1 MRALLALL
9 LATTAIPALAD
20 TLLATSRIT
29 AVTVYPEGA
38 RVTRE
43 VTFAAPSSG
52 VHELLVTDL
61 PAETSPAYLQLVAG
75 NGLQLGAFNLRA
87 DRLPPRADP
96 LTPDQTAAKTEV
108 ERLEAAESTAYLA
121 IEAVQAEVDAA
132 DAQARFLSSFTGALP
147 QGATPEM
154 IKSMAAMIGAESLA
168 ARQAALAA
176 RARLWPTQKALAAT
190 QETLARARAAYAAL
204 PSADMEFTALSVA
217 VTAAAPGDQNVT
229 ITQYISG
236 ASWRP
241 FYDLKLTREGDDA
254 LAVDRSVLVTQ
265 YTGEDWTNVAL
276 TLSSSAP
283 ADQAAPSMLWPDLRQ
298 ITPEVDM
305 TFKAAADDGATYYEE
320 DTEVVAEAAPAP
332 ITAGAAL
339 EGDTV
344 VYVYPTPVTIA
355 SDVEDLRLALDSLSV
370 ASVADIVID
379 LADAR
384 VLRGVLGG
392 MPLQATQLQD
402 IVQALADKDAS
413 TLQAVTAGL
422 PDVTRRA
429 LAALLRLYGGDDVLD
444 AARSQLPEV
453 PLVQAALGQLQWLA
467 SHLRAA
473 YPSLRVGF
481 DLSDM
486 SGYAYYSGARYA
498 IYGAGCSDALARGGR
513 YDEVGAVFGRNRPAV
528 GFSLDLKSLAEVAGA
543 SQAPAAVRAPW
554 GEDTLLRAAVRRLRA
569 AGETVVAVLPGHEPV
584 ADAFACDRELVNV
597 GGQWVVRALAVG
609 AAD

>member
-9 LATTAIPALAD
+9 LATTAIPAMAD

-87 DRLPPRADP
+87 DRLPPREDP

-265 YTGEDWTNVAL
+265 YTGEDWTDVAL

-355 SDVEDLRLALDSLSV
+355 SDVEDLRLALDSLTFAPVVKAV
-370 ASVADIVID
+370 AVPSHDRTAFVMASFTNASEEP
-379 LADAR
+379 LLPGEALLFR
-384 VLRGVLGG
+384 EGVLVGTTWLDVLAPG
-392 MPLQATQLQD
+392 VETDIAFGAIETLRLKREMPKRAEGETGVFTTLNEMTESVVITVENTGTEAWPVRLLDQTPYSEQDTLEIEVTATPSPDETDVDGQRGILAWEFDLQAGAKQT
-402 IVQALADKDAS
+402 I
-413 TLQAVTAGL
+413 TLDHSLSWPEGME
-422 PDVTRRA
+422 
-429 LAALLRLYGGDDVLD
+429 LR
-444 AARSQLPEV
+444 
-453 PLVQAALGQLQWLA
+453 
-467 SHLRAA
+467 
-473 YPSLRVGF
+473 
-481 DLSDM
+481 
-486 SGYAYYSGARYA
+486 
-498 IYGAGCSDALARGGR
+498 
-513 YDEVGAVFGRNRPAV
+513 
-528 GFSLDLKSLAEVAGA
+528 
-543 SQAPAAVRAPW
+543 
-554 GEDTLLRAAVRRLRA
+554 
-569 AGETVVAVLPGHEPV
+569 
-584 ADAFACDRELVNV
+584 
-597 GGQWVVRALAVG
+597 
-609 AAD
+609 

>member
-9 LATTAIPALAD
+9 LATTAIPAMAD

-355 SDVEDLRLALDSLSV
+355 SDVEDLRLALDSLTFAPVVKAV
-370 ASVADIVID
+370 AVPSHDRTAFVMASFTNASEEP
-379 LADAR
+379 LLPGEALLFR
-384 VLRGVLGG
+384 EGVLVGTTWLDVLAPG
-392 MPLQATQLQD
+392 VETDIAFGAIETLRLKREMPKRAEGETGVFTTLNEMTESVVITVENTGTEAWPVRLLDQTPYSEQDTLEIEVTATPSPDETDVDGQRGILAWEFDLQAGAKQT
-402 IVQALADKDAS
+402 I
-413 TLQAVTAGL
+413 TLDHSLSWPEGME
-422 PDVTRRA
+422 
-429 LAALLRLYGGDDVLD
+429 LR
-444 AARSQLPEV
+444 
-453 PLVQAALGQLQWLA
+453 
-467 SHLRAA
+467 
-473 YPSLRVGF
+473 
-481 DLSDM
+481 
-486 SGYAYYSGARYA
+486 
-498 IYGAGCSDALARGGR
+498 
-513 YDEVGAVFGRNRPAV
+513 
-528 GFSLDLKSLAEVAGA
+528 
-543 SQAPAAVRAPW
+543 
-554 GEDTLLRAAVRRLRA
+554 
-569 AGETVVAVLPGHEPV
+569 
-584 ADAFACDRELVNV
+584 
-597 GGQWVVRALAVG
+597 
-609 AAD
+609 

>member
-9 LATTAIPALAD
+9 LATTAIPAMAD

-265 YTGEDWTNVAL
+265 YTGEDWTDVAL

-355 SDVEDLRLALDSLSV
+355 SDVEDLRLALDSLTF
-370 ASVADIVID
+370 ASVVKAVAVPSHDRTAFVMASFTNASEEP
-379 LADAR
+379 LLPGEALLFR
-384 VLRGVLGG
+384 EGVLVGTTWLDVLAPG
-392 MPLQATQLQD
+392 VETDIAFGAIETLRLKREMPKRAEGETWVFTTLNEMTESVVITVENTGTEAWPVRLLDQTPYSEQDTLEIEVTATPSPDETDVDGQRGILAWEFDLQAGAKQT
-402 IVQALADKDAS
+402 I
-413 TLQAVTAGL
+413 TLDHSLSWPEGME
-422 PDVTRRA
+422 
-429 LAALLRLYGGDDVLD
+429 LR
-444 AARSQLPEV
+444 
-453 PLVQAALGQLQWLA
+453 
-467 SHLRAA
+467 
-473 YPSLRVGF
+473 
-481 DLSDM
+481 
-486 SGYAYYSGARYA
+486 
-498 IYGAGCSDALARGGR
+498 
-513 YDEVGAVFGRNRPAV
+513 
-528 GFSLDLKSLAEVAGA
+528 
-543 SQAPAAVRAPW
+543 
-554 GEDTLLRAAVRRLRA
+554 
-569 AGETVVAVLPGHEPV
+569 
-584 ADAFACDRELVNV
+584 
-597 GGQWVVRALAVG
+597 
-609 AAD
+609 

>member
-87 DRLPPRADP
+87 DRLPPREDP

-265 YTGEDWTNVAL
+265 YTGEDWTDVAL

-355 SDVEDLRLALDSLSV
+355 SDVEDLRLALDSLTFAPVVKAV
-370 ASVADIVID
+370 AVPSHDRTAFVMASFTNASEEP
-379 LADAR
+379 LLPGEALLFR
-384 VLRGVLGG
+384 EGVLVGTTWLDVLAPG
-392 MPLQATQLQD
+392 VETDIAFGAIETLRLKREMPKRAEGETGVFTTLNEMTESVVITVENTGTEAWPVRLLDQTPYSEQDTLEIEVTATPSPDETDVDGQRGILAWEFDLQAGAKQT
-402 IVQALADKDAS
+402 I
-413 TLQAVTAGL
+413 TLDHSLSWPEGME
-422 PDVTRRA
+422 
-429 LAALLRLYGGDDVLD
+429 LR
-444 AARSQLPEV
+444 
-453 PLVQAALGQLQWLA
+453 
-467 SHLRAA
+467 
-473 YPSLRVGF
+473 
-481 DLSDM
+481 
-486 SGYAYYSGARYA
+486 
-498 IYGAGCSDALARGGR
+498 
-513 YDEVGAVFGRNRPAV
+513 
-528 GFSLDLKSLAEVAGA
+528 
-543 SQAPAAVRAPW
+543 
-554 GEDTLLRAAVRRLRA
+554 
-569 AGETVVAVLPGHEPV
+569 
-584 ADAFACDRELVNV
+584 
-597 GGQWVVRALAVG
+597 
-609 AAD
+609 

>member
-9 LATTAIPALAD
+9 LATTAIPAMAD

-87 DRLPPRADP
+87 DRLPPREDP

-265 YTGEDWTNVAL
+265 YTGEDWTDVAL

-355 SDVEDLRLALDSLSV
+355 SDVEDLRLALDSLTFAPVVKAV
-370 ASVADIVID
+370 AVPSHDRTAFVMASFTNASEEP
-379 LADAR
+379 LLPGEALLFR
-384 VLRGVLGG
+384 EGVLVGTTWLDVLAPG
-392 MPLQATQLQD
+392 VETDIAFGAIETLRLKREMPKRAEGETGVFTTLNEMTESVVITVENTGTEAWPVRLLDQAPYSEQDTLEIEVTATPSPDETDVDGQRGILAWEFDLQAGAKQT
-402 IVQALADKDAS
+402 I
-413 TLQAVTAGL
+413 TLDHSLSWPEGME
-422 PDVTRRA
+422 
-429 LAALLRLYGGDDVLD
+429 LR
-444 AARSQLPEV
+444 
-453 PLVQAALGQLQWLA
+453 
-467 SHLRAA
+467 
-473 YPSLRVGF
+473 
-481 DLSDM
+481 
-486 SGYAYYSGARYA
+486 
-498 IYGAGCSDALARGGR
+498 
-513 YDEVGAVFGRNRPAV
+513 
-528 GFSLDLKSLAEVAGA
+528 
-543 SQAPAAVRAPW
+543 
-554 GEDTLLRAAVRRLRA
+554 
-569 AGETVVAVLPGHEPV
+569 
-584 ADAFACDRELVNV
+584 
-597 GGQWVVRALAVG
+597 
-609 AAD
+609 

>member
-9 LATTAIPALAD
+9 LATTAIPAMAD

-355 SDVEDLRLALDSLSV
+355 SDVEDLRLALDSLTF
-370 ASVADIVID
+370 ASVVKAVAVPSHDRTAFVMASFTNASEEP
-379 LADAR
+379 LLPGEALLFR
-384 VLRGVLGG
+384 EGVLVGTTWLDVLAPG
-392 MPLQATQLQD
+392 VETDIAFGAIETLRLKREMPKRAEGETWVFTTLNEMTESVVITVENTGTEAWPVRLLDQTPYSEQDTLEIEVTATPSPDETDVDGQRGILAWEFDLQAGAKQT
-402 IVQALADKDAS
+402 I
-413 TLQAVTAGL
+413 TLDHSLSWPEGME
-422 PDVTRRA
+422 
-429 LAALLRLYGGDDVLD
+429 LR
-444 AARSQLPEV
+444 
-453 PLVQAALGQLQWLA
+453 
-467 SHLRAA
+467 
-473 YPSLRVGF
+473 
-481 DLSDM
+481 
-486 SGYAYYSGARYA
+486 
-498 IYGAGCSDALARGGR
+498 
-513 YDEVGAVFGRNRPAV
+513 
-528 GFSLDLKSLAEVAGA
+528 
-543 SQAPAAVRAPW
+543 
-554 GEDTLLRAAVRRLRA
+554 
-569 AGETVVAVLPGHEPV
+569 
-584 ADAFACDRELVNV
+584 
-597 GGQWVVRALAVG
+597 
-609 AAD
+609 

>member
-9 LATTAIPALAD
+9 LATTAIPAMAD

-87 DRLPPRADP
+87 DRLPPREDP

-190 QETLARARAAYAAL
+190 QETLAKARAAYAAL
-204 PSADMEFTALSVA
+204 PSADMKFTALSVA

-265 YTGEDWTNVAL
+265 YTGEDWTDVAL

-355 SDVEDLRLALDSLSV
+355 SDVEDLRLALDSLTFAPVVKAV
-370 ASVADIVID
+370 AVPSHDRTAFVMASFTNASEEP
-379 LADAR
+379 LLPGEALLFR
-384 VLRGVLGG
+384 EGVLVGTTWLDVLAPG
-392 MPLQATQLQD
+392 VETDIAFGAIETLRLKREMPKRAEGETGVFTTLNEMTESVVITVENTGTEAWPVRLLDQTPYSEQDTLEIEVTATPSPDETDVDGQRGILAWEFDLQAGAKQT
-402 IVQALADKDAS
+402 I
-413 TLQAVTAGL
+413 TLDHSLSWPEGME
-422 PDVTRRA
+422 
-429 LAALLRLYGGDDVLD
+429 LR
-444 AARSQLPEV
+444 
-453 PLVQAALGQLQWLA
+453 
-467 SHLRAA
+467 
-473 YPSLRVGF
+473 
-481 DLSDM
+481 
-486 SGYAYYSGARYA
+486 
-498 IYGAGCSDALARGGR
+498 
-513 YDEVGAVFGRNRPAV
+513 
-528 GFSLDLKSLAEVAGA
+528 
-543 SQAPAAVRAPW
+543 
-554 GEDTLLRAAVRRLRA
+554 
-569 AGETVVAVLPGHEPV
+569 
-584 ADAFACDRELVNV
+584 
-597 GGQWVVRALAVG
+597 
-609 AAD
+609 

>member
-9 LATTAIPALAD
+9 LATTAIPAMAD

-204 PSADMEFTALSVA
+204 PSADMKCTALSVA
-217 VTAAAPGDQNVT
+217 VTAATPGDQNVT

-265 YTGEDWTNVAL
+265 YTGEDWTDVAL

-355 SDVEDLRLALDSLSV
+355 SDVEDLRLALDSLTF
-370 ASVADIVID
+370 ASVVKAVAVPSHDRTAFVMASFTNASEEP
-379 LADAR
+379 LLPGEALLFR
-384 VLRGVLGG
+384 EGVLIGTTWLDVLAPG
-392 MPLQATQLQD
+392 VETDIAFGAIETLRLKREMPKRAEGETGVFTTLNEMTESVVITVENTGTEAWPVRLLDQTPYSEQDTLEIEVTATPSPDETDVDGQRGILAWEFDLQAGAKQT
-402 IVQALADKDAS
+402 I
-413 TLQAVTAGL
+413 TLDHSLSWPEGME
-422 PDVTRRA
+422 
-429 LAALLRLYGGDDVLD
+429 LR
-444 AARSQLPEV
+444 
-453 PLVQAALGQLQWLA
+453 
-467 SHLRAA
+467 
-473 YPSLRVGF
+473 
-481 DLSDM
+481 
-486 SGYAYYSGARYA
+486 
-498 IYGAGCSDALARGGR
+498 
-513 YDEVGAVFGRNRPAV
+513 
-528 GFSLDLKSLAEVAGA
+528 
-543 SQAPAAVRAPW
+543 
-554 GEDTLLRAAVRRLRA
+554 
-569 AGETVVAVLPGHEPV
+569 
-584 ADAFACDRELVNV
+584 
-597 GGQWVVRALAVG
+597 
-609 AAD
+609 

>member
-9 LATTAIPALAD
+9 LATTAIPAMAD

-217 VTAAAPGDQNVT
+217 VTAATPGDQNVT

-265 YTGEDWTNVAL
+265 YTGEDWTDVAL

-355 SDVEDLRLALDSLSV
+355 SDVEDLRLALDSLTFAPVVKAV
-370 ASVADIVID
+370 AVPSHDRTAFVMASFTNASEEP
-379 LADAR
+379 LLPGEALLFR
-384 VLRGVLGG
+384 EGVLVGTTWLDVLAPG
-392 MPLQATQLQD
+392 VETDIAFGAIETLRLIREMPKRAEGETGVFTTLNEMTESVVITVENTGTEAWPVRLLDQAPYSEQDTLEIEVTATPSPDETDVDGQRGILAWEFDLQAGAKQT
-402 IVQALADKDAS
+402 I
-413 TLQAVTAGL
+413 TLDHSLSWPEGME
-422 PDVTRRA
+422 
-429 LAALLRLYGGDDVLD
+429 LR
-444 AARSQLPEV
+444 
-453 PLVQAALGQLQWLA
+453 
-467 SHLRAA
+467 
-473 YPSLRVGF
+473 
-481 DLSDM
+481 
-486 SGYAYYSGARYA
+486 
-498 IYGAGCSDALARGGR
+498 
-513 YDEVGAVFGRNRPAV
+513 
-528 GFSLDLKSLAEVAGA
+528 
-543 SQAPAAVRAPW
+543 
-554 GEDTLLRAAVRRLRA
+554 
-569 AGETVVAVLPGHEPV
+569 
-584 ADAFACDRELVNV
+584 
-597 GGQWVVRALAVG
+597 
-609 AAD
+609 

>member
-9 LATTAIPALAD
+9 LATTAIPAMAD

-217 VTAAAPGDQNVT
+217 VTAATPGDQNVT

-355 SDVEDLRLALDSLSV
+355 SDVEDLRLALDSLTFAPVVKAV
-370 ASVADIVID
+370 AVPSHDRTAFVMASFTNASEEP
-379 LADAR
+379 LLPGEALLFR
-384 VLRGVLGG
+384 EGVLVGTTWLDVLAPG
-392 MPLQATQLQD
+392 VETDIAFGAIETLRLKREMPKRAEGETGVFTTLNEMTESVVITVENTGTEAWPVRLLDQTPYSEQDTLEIEVTATPSPDETDVDGQRGILAWEFDLQAGAKQT
-402 IVQALADKDAS
+402 I
-413 TLQAVTAGL
+413 TLDHSLSWPEGME
-422 PDVTRRA
+422 
-429 LAALLRLYGGDDVLD
+429 LR
-444 AARSQLPEV
+444 
-453 PLVQAALGQLQWLA
+453 
-467 SHLRAA
+467 
-473 YPSLRVGF
+473 
-481 DLSDM
+481 
-486 SGYAYYSGARYA
+486 
-498 IYGAGCSDALARGGR
+498 
-513 YDEVGAVFGRNRPAV
+513 
-528 GFSLDLKSLAEVAGA
+528 
-543 SQAPAAVRAPW
+543 
-554 GEDTLLRAAVRRLRA
+554 
-569 AGETVVAVLPGHEPV
+569 
-584 ADAFACDRELVNV
+584 
-597 GGQWVVRALAVG
+597 
-609 AAD
+609 